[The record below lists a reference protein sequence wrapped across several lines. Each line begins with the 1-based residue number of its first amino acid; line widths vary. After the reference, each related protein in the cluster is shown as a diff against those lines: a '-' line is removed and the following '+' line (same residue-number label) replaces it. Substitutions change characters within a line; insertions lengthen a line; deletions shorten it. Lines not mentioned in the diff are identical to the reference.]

1 MSYIIRKCADI
12 PHIFKNDVLHTAS
25 AVSWFPSTVVF
36 HHILHGTW
44 WFKLKKG
51 AFSSLIVVLMDGTSS
66 KRQLEETEASV
77 EESKKLKSA
86 PKSIEW
92 NSDST
97 KLAERI
103 SKSPEISV
111 GVCQNYV
118 ASGWE
123 NLLPWAEQLC
133 AKDDAAQ
140 DELLYWETYLAKPD
154 ESVKEQ
160 FSRQLKEDV
169 RNMYDQLLEAGCTN
183 DEATA
188 VTNSDAAESLC
199 DLILHLLD
207 LMPPNSDGQ
216 KRFFALQIDVNQQ
229 GCIKFHDGRRFT
241 STRIQV
247 PLHGSGPVLAASE
260 DVDRRFWEAEG
271 GLLSLEEDGE
281 DVDFS
286 VVEEWNQKIC
296 KSEISTPPGASKN
309 TV

>member
-1 MSYIIRKCADI
+1 M
-12 PHIFKNDVLHTAS
+12 
-25 AVSWFPSTVVF
+25 
-36 HHILHGTW
+36 
-44 WFKLKKG
+44 KKG
-51 AFSSLIVVLMDGTSS
+51 AFVSLIVVLMDGTSS

-77 EESKKLKSA
+77 EEVKKLKSA

-97 KLAERI
+97 KLAERV
-103 SKSPEISV
+103 SKNPEISV

-260 DVDRRFWEAEG
+260 DVDWNFWEAEG

-296 KSEISTPPGASKN
+296 KSETSTPPGADC
-309 TV
+309 